1 MTAMR
6 IPGGVATR
14 IALVVTLGMTASA
27 PELRLT
33 AGRRPSGAGSAPGA
47 PGYMTLA
54 ASAPAMSSAAR

>member
-14 IALVVTLGMTASA
+14 IALIVTLGMTASA
-27 PELRLT
+27 PESRLT
-33 AGRRPSGAGSAPGA
+33 AGRRPSGADTAEAPS
-47 PGYMTLA
+47 YMRLA